1 MADRG
6 FTTEPLLKQTRDRRG
21 RLVLAVVMLG
31 WAIFAA
37 VAGLSGDTLSRWKLE
52 PESPPMPTPKESG
65 IAPVNGISMYYAIYG
80 HGTPLLLIHGGLS
93 SSDVWAAAIPLLAE
107 KHEVIV
113 ADSRG
118 QGRSTQTKER
128 LTYSLMANDY
138 LALLDYLRLSSVAVV
153 GWSDGAIIGIDL
165 AIHHPDRL
173 TALFAQAAN
182 ASPDGLVAPPR
193 SDEHV
198 PSLRLYSVLKELK
211 GQVVSVVENV
221 KTGISGWLEQPSTT
235 HSASLALQK
244 EIHEL
249 WATEPHYS
257 QNQLASI
264 SVRTA
269 IVIGDH
275 DDVIRLD
282 HTEYL
287 AKTIP
292 GARLIILHGVGHA
305 AVLQDPAGYAH
316 AVLDFVDAAH

>member
-1 MADRG
+1 
-6 FTTEPLLKQTRDRRG
+6 
-21 RLVLAVVMLG
+21 LAGITLG

-37 VAGLSGDTLSRWKLE
+37 AAGLSGDTLSRWKLE
-52 PESPPMPTPKESG
+52 PGSPPMPTPKESG

-93 SSDVWAAAIPLLAE
+93 SSDVWAPAISLLAE

-173 TALFAQAAN
+173 TALFAPAAN
-182 ASPDGLVAPPR
+182 TSPDGLVAPPR
-193 SDEHV
+193 SDGHAAWI
-198 PSLRLYSVLKELK
+198 RMYGVLKALK
-211 GQVVSVVENV
+211 EQVVSVVENV
-221 KTGISGWLEQPSTT
+221 KTHASGLLGQPSTT
-235 HSASLALQK
+235 HSSSLALQK
-244 EIHEL
+244 EIREL

-257 QNQLASI
+257 HDQLASI

-269 IVIGDH
+269 IVIGDR

-282 HTEYL
+282 HTKYL
-287 AKTIP
+287 ARTIP
-292 GARLIILHGVGHA
+292 GAQLIILHGVGHA
-305 AVLQDPAGYAH
+305 AALQDPAGYAH

>member
-1 MADRG
+1 LAG
-6 FTTEPLLKQTRDRRG
+6 VTLGWTIF
-21 RLVLAVVMLG
+21 AVVASLPQ
-31 WAIFAA
+31 
-37 VAGLSGDTLSRWKLE
+37 DTLPPWKLE
-52 PESPPMPTPKESG
+52 PRSPPMPIPKGSG

-93 SSDVWAAAIPLLAE
+93 SSDVWAAAISLLAE

-138 LALLDYLRLSSVAVV
+138 LALLDYLRVSRVAVV

-165 AIHHPDRL
+165 AIHHPERL

-182 ASPDGLVAPPR
+182 TNPDGLVELPR

-198 PSLRLYSVLKELK
+198 PSLRLYSFFKELK
-211 GQVVSVVENV
+211 GHVVSVVENV
-221 KTGISGWLEQPSTT
+221 KTRVSGFLGQPSTT
-235 HSASLALQK
+235 HSSSLALQK

-257 QNQLASI
+257 QNQLTSI
-264 SVRTA
+264 SVRSA

-282 HTEYL
+282 HTKYL
-287 AKTIP
+287 ARTIP
-292 GARLIILHGVGHA
+292 GAQLIILHGVGHA
-305 AVLQDPAGYAH
+305 AALQDPAGYAH

>member
-1 MADRG
+1 MADV
-6 FTTEPLLKQTRDRRG
+6 T
-21 RLVLAVVMLG
+21 LG
-31 WAIFAA
+31 WAIFAV
-37 VAGLSGDTLSRWKLE
+37 VAGLSGDTLPRWKLE
-52 PESPPMPTPKESG
+52 PRSPPMPTPEESG

-80 HGTPLLLIHGGLS
+80 HGTPVLLINGGLS
-93 SSDVWAAAIPLLAE
+93 NFDVWAPAISLLAE

-193 SDEHV
+193 SDQHE

-221 KTGISGWLEQPSTT
+221 KTRASGLLGQPSTT
-235 HSASLALQK
+235 HSSSLALQK

-257 QNQLASI
+257 HDQLTSI

-269 IVIGDH
+269 IVIGDQ
-275 DDVIRLD
+275 DEVIRLG

-287 AKTIP
+287 ARTIP
-292 GARLIILHGVGHA
+292 GAQLIILHGVGHA
-305 AVLQDPAGYAH
+305 AVLQDPTGYAH
-316 AVLDFVDAAH
+316 TVLDFVTQRTD